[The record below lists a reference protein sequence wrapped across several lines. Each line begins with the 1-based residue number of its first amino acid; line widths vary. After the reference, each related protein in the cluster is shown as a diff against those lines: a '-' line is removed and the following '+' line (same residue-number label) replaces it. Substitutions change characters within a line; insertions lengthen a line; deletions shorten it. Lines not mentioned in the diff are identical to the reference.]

1 MMVYSSLHV
10 LGKSGYELLI
20 DQSIDKAKAFADM
33 IDAHPDFELITA
45 PILSLLTYRYNPAS
59 IQASFSDPVIL
70 NERLDKLTKAI
81 QKQQREAGKS
91 FVSRTRL
98 STKRYDNQC
107 LTVFRVVIA
116 NPLTTV
122 AHLAGILEEQAE
134 IAQAHPLYAELL
146 QSHACT
152 TE

>member
-1 MMVYSSLHV
+1 MHV

-20 DQSIDKAKAFADM
+20 DQSIAKAKVFADM
-33 IDAHPDFELITA
+33 ITAHPDFELITA
-45 PILSLLTYRYNPAS
+45 PTLSLLTYRYKPAV
-59 IQASFSDPVIL
+59 IQACSGDSEAI
-70 NERLDKLTKAI
+70 NEQLDKLTKAI

-98 STKRYDNQC
+98 SINRYENQC

-122 AHLAGILEEQAE
+122 AHLAAILDEQAE
-134 IAQAHPLYAELL
+134 IAQAHPLYVELL
-146 QSHACT
+146 QAQECIT
-152 TE
+152 V